1 MGLLPITTTD
11 RIEYTEQTTT
21 KHKGTTQADYQTTTK
36 HMGTTQTDYQTTKEQ
51 KQTVTHEEERST
63 SVRPNMEPRQLNTQT
78 EQAMT
83 QTEQFSTQTEQSV
96 GRTEQVNKHTEQTNT
111 QTEQVTTQTEQFNT
125 QTEQSVGQ
133 TEQVNV
139 HTEQVS
145 TQTEQT
151 PHTTT
156 KEISTQTKTEKA
168 PVETTQ
174 ILGDQSAETTTE
186 NKQTT
191 SVPDI
196 ETTTEQKQGATEQGV
211 TFTTSTQT
219 TVFVKTENEEGVL
232 VEGSGEVVSSTDEV
246 GSGIEMDPS
255 KMGLSEKRQKLKT
268 ISVEGLFKEEF
279 EASGDDTDLND
290 VEQLELNTDYVMTR
304 ELDEDNEDGEMELVI
319 TLPELLTGNFRDIIE
334 GDEQEGSGDN
344 SFELNQ
350 PPESTGK
357 SFENGEDVFKALLD
371 LILPK
376 KSERVEG
383 NSNNNSL
390 GELIKHIGSQ

>member
-1 MGLLPITTTD
+1 M
-11 RIEYTEQTTT
+11 
-21 KHKGTTQADYQTTTK
+21 
-36 HMGTTQTDYQTTKEQ
+36 
-51 KQTVTHEEERST
+51 
-63 SVRPNMEPRQLNTQT
+63 
-78 EQAMT
+78 
-83 QTEQFSTQTEQSV
+83 QTEQFNTQTEQSV

-139 HTEQVS
+139 HTEQVG
-145 TQTEQT
+145 TQTEQAIVQKEEVNTQTDET
-151 PHTTT
+151 PHTIT

-319 TLPELLTGNFRDIIE
+319 TLPELLTGSFRDIIE
-334 GDEQEGSGDN
+334 GDEQDGSGDN

-350 PPESTGK
+350 PPESSGK

>member
-1 MGLLPITTTD
+1 MG
-11 RIEYTEQTTT
+11 
-21 KHKGTTQADYQTTTK
+21 
-36 HMGTTQTDYQTTKEQ
+36 
-51 KQTVTHEEERST
+51 
-63 SVRPNMEPRQLNTQT
+63 MEPR
-78 EQAMT
+78 
-83 QTEQFSTQTEQSV
+83 QFSTQTEESV
-96 GRTEQVNKHTEQTNT
+96 GQTEQVNKHTEQTNT

-139 HTEQVS
+139 HTEQVDVHKEEVS
-145 TQTEQT
+145 TQTEQSSTQTDET
-151 PHTTT
+151 PHTTIT

-232 VEGSGEVVSSTDEV
+232 VEGSGEVASSTDEV

-319 TLPELLTGNFRDIIE
+319 TLPELLTGSFRDIIE
-334 GDEQEGSGDN
+334 GDEQDGSGDN

-350 PPESTGK
+350 PPESSGK

>member
-1 MGLLPITTTD
+1 MG
-11 RIEYTEQTTT
+11 
-21 KHKGTTQADYQTTTK
+21 
-36 HMGTTQTDYQTTKEQ
+36 
-51 KQTVTHEEERST
+51 
-63 SVRPNMEPRQLNTQT
+63 
-78 EQAMT
+78 
-83 QTEQFSTQTEQSV
+83 
-96 GRTEQVNKHTEQTNT
+96 
-111 QTEQVTTQTEQFNT
+111 
-125 QTEQSVGQ
+125 
-133 TEQVNV
+133 
-139 HTEQVS
+139 EQVS
-145 TQTEQT
+145 TQTEQAIVQKEEVNTQTEQSSTQTDET
-151 PHTTT
+151 PHTTIT

-232 VEGSGEVVSSTDEV
+232 VEGSGEVASS
-246 GSGIEMDPS
+246 
-255 KMGLSEKRQKLKT
+255 R
-268 ISVEGLFKEEF
+268 
-279 EASGDDTDLND
+279 DDTDLND

-319 TLPELLTGNFRDIIE
+319 TLPELLTGSFRDIIE
-334 GDEQEGSGDN
+334 GDEQDGSGDN